1 MLHKQ
6 DWGQWFLSSAH
17 GGRRLHGVSTGWK
30 VVLTYKLQEGCDST
44 CVTRGRLGV
53 VPRQFPV
60 VMPLSQQ
67 RGGPCSLDVVSGWG
81 ETLNRRKGLAA
92 MVTTKPLLHLH
103 YPVKVE
109 WKDRR
114 WSFLV
119 DLEDTCTPHFVN
131 ACLHCLECGSASDW
145 VFKLS
150 DSIPCMISFIQGSQS
165 CLQSLTKLVNWC
177 LPVCR

>member
-6 DWGQWFLSSAH
+6 DWGQCFLSSAH

-30 VVLTYKLQEGCDST
+30 VGWLTSCRKDVTPHVSPEWGQELWQGSFQWWCHWAS
-44 CVTRGRLGV
+44 RE
-53 VPRQFPV
+53 
-60 VMPLSQQ
+60 
-67 RGGPCSLDVVSGWG
+67 GGLAAWMLCLVEERPW
-81 ETLNRRKGLAA
+81 TRRKGLAA

-131 ACLHCLECGSASDW
+131 ACLHCLECGSASD
-145 VFKLS
+145 FKLS